1 MGIEMCHNLKALME
15 YQVEQITQF
24 LKANNITELR
34 TKEWKVSNLIR
45 DKAEDWRVA
54 FCGSICSFKLV
65 CKDNKWLPQ
74 VSQ

>member
-54 FCGSICSFKLV
+54 FCGSICPFKLV
-65 CKDNKWLPQ
+65 CKDNKWLPR